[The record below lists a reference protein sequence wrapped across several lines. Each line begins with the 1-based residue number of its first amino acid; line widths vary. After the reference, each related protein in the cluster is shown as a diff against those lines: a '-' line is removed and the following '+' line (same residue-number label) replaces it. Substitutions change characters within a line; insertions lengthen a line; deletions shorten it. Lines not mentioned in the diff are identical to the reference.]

1 MIRILFIILVI
12 YIVVRLIRG
21 PKKQRRKPTFKF
33 RFGDFEQGGFNRGG
47 KNQKRSI
54 EEIEEAEFED
64 ITDTEKKNK
73 EKSKP

>member
-21 PKKQRRKPTFKF
+21 PKKNRKPTFKF
-33 RFGDFEQGGFNRGG
+33 RFGDFEQGGFNRGQ
-47 KNQKRSI
+47 QKRSI
-54 EEIEEAEFED
+54 EEIEEAEYED
-64 ITDTEKKNK
+64 ITDTEKEKK

>member
-21 PKKQRRKPTFKF
+21 PKKNRKPTFKF
-33 RFGDFEQGGFNRGG
+33 RFGDFEQGGFNRGQQQ
-47 KNQKRSI
+47 QKRSI

-64 ITDTEKKNK
+64 ITDTEKEKK

>member
-21 PKKQRRKPTFKF
+21 PKKRRRPNFKF
-33 RFGDFEQGGFNRGG
+33 RFGDFEQGGSDRGQQ
-47 KNQKRSI
+47 KQKRRI

-64 ITDTEKKNK
+64 ITDTEKENK

>member
-1 MIRILFIILVI
+1 MIRTLLIILVI

-21 PKKQRRKPTFKF
+21 PKRRKTPAFKF
-33 RFGDFEQGGFNRGG
+33 RFGDFEKGGFKRGRG
-47 KNQKRSI
+47 QQKRSI

-64 ITDTEKKNK
+64 ITDTEKEKK

>member
-1 MIRILFIILVI
+1 MIRTLFIILVI

-21 PKKQRRKPTFKF
+21 PKKRRKPNFKF
-33 RFGDFEQGGFNRGG
+33 RFGNFEQGGFNSEGG
-47 KNQKRSI
+47 KPKRSI

-64 ITDTEKKNK
+64 ITDTEKEKK